1 MNKIINK
8 FTDKIICKG
17 EESIKELAEKYW
29 ANLSGA
35 NLSGADLSRANL
47 SEANLYGADLS
58 RANLYGVDLSWADL
72 SWANLSWA
80 SLSGADLSKANLS
93 KANLYEADLS
103 KADLYGAN
111 LSGADLS
118 GADLSEAYLSEADL
132 SGANLSG
139 ANLDG
144 ANLEF
149 FRFPSIRLISSIQLG
164 LIPNDLA
171 LELMRRD
178 VDGHPYPEKFDEW
191 AKGGDCP
198 YQNEER
204 FWLFNEKREAWKPGK
219 PQMSDKDL
227 IIAIC
232 KEKGWKIKNYTL

>member
-17 EESIKELAEKYW
+17 EESVKELAEKSR

-35 NLSGADLSRANL
+35 NLSRVNLSRANL
-47 SEANLYGADLS
+47 S
-58 RANLYGVDLSWADL
+58 R
-72 SWANLSWA
+72 
-80 SLSGADLSKANLS
+80 
-93 KANLYEADLS
+93 
-103 KADLYGAN
+103 AN

-118 GADLSEAYLSEADL
+118 GANLY
-132 SGANLSG
+132 GANLYG
-139 ANLDG
+139 THLYGTNLYG

-149 FRFPSIRLISSIQLG
+149 SRFPSIRLISSIQLG
-164 LIPNDLA
+164 LISNDLA

-178 VDGHPYPEKFDEW
+178 ADGHPYPEKFDEW

-198 YQNEER
+198 YQNEDR

-232 KEKGWKIKNYTL
+232 KEKEWKIKNYTL

>member
-17 EESIKELAEKYW
+17 EEGEESVKELAEKFK
-29 ANLSGA
+29 ADLSGADLSGADLSWA
-35 NLSGADLSRANL
+35 NLSGADLS
-47 SEANLYGADLS
+47 
-58 RANLYGVDLSWADL
+58 
-72 SWANLSWA
+72 WAN
-80 SLSGADLSKANLS
+80 LSKANLS
-93 KANLYEADLS
+93 KANLYEADLF

-118 GADLSEAYLSEADL
+118 EAYLSEAYLSEV
-132 SGANLSG
+132 NLSG
-139 ANLDG
+139 VNLCGVNLCG

-149 FRFPSIRLISSIQLG
+149 SRFPSIRFISSIQLG
-164 LIPNDLA
+164 LISNDLA

-191 AKGGDCP
+191 AKDGDCP

-204 FWLFNEKREAWKPGK
+204 FWLFDEEREVWEPGK

>member
-17 EESIKELAEKYW
+17 EESIKELAEKYGANLDGANLDG

-35 NLSGADLSRANL
+35 NLSGANLSRANL
-47 SEANLYGADLS
+47 DRANLSGANLSGTNLSQANLS
-58 RANLYGVDLSWADL
+58 RANLDR
-72 SWANLSWA
+72 ANLN
-80 SLSGADLSKANLS
+80 GVN
-93 KANLYEADLS
+93 
-103 KADLYGAN
+103 
-111 LSGADLS
+111 
-118 GADLSEAYLSEADL
+118 L

-139 ANLDG
+139 ANLDR

-149 FRFPSIRLISSIQLG
+149 FRFPSIRLISSIQLS
-164 LIPNDLA
+164 LISNNLA

-178 VDGHPYPEKFDEW
+178 ADGHPYPEKFDEW

-227 IIAIC
+227 IIALC
-232 KEKGWKIKNYTL
+232 KEKGWKIRNYTL